1 LITAAIVYIL
11 VVVPMGRLLSRYSK
25 PVVEELALPSE
36 AELLVEI
43 RDLLQAQ
50 RRS

>member
-1 LITAAIVYIL
+1 
-11 VVVPMGRLLSRYSK
+11 MSRLLSRYSK
-25 PVVEELALPSE
+25 PPVEQLALPSE